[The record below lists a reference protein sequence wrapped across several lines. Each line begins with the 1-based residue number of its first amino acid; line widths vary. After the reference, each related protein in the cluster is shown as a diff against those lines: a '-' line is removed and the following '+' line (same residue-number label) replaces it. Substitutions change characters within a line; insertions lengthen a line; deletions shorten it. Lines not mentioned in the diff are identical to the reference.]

1 MTDEYLITVVTS
13 QTIEDDD
20 TDSAEL
26 VTTGSYIMKNGKRYI
41 MYKEYNDDTPPKSH
55 TTLVKI
61 SDDNNVTISRRGAIY
76 SDLVLEKGCRH
87 QCHYE
92 TPMGTLI
99 MGIYTE
105 KIKNNLTDNGG
116 EIFMEYC
123 IDFNSDFV
131 SKNTCSIKVIK
142 KQ

>member
-13 QTIEDDD
+13 QTIEDDN

-26 VTTGSYIMKNGKRYI
+26 VTTGSYNIKNGKRYI
-41 MYKEYNDDTPPKSH
+41 IYKEYNDETPPKSH
-55 TTLVKI
+55 TTFIKI
-61 SDDNNVTISRRGAIY
+61 EDDNNVTISRRGDIY

-92 TPMGTLI
+92 TPLGTLI

-105 KIKNNLTDNGG
+105 KINNNLTDNGG
-116 EIFMEYC
+116 SIFMEYC

-131 SKNTCSIKVIK
+131 SRNTCSIKITK